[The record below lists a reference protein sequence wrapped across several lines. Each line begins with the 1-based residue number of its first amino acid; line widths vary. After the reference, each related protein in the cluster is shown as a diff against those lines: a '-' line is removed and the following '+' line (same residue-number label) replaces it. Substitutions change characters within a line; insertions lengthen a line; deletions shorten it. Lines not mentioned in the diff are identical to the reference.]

1 MADSLF
7 DDRYRYDYIYPR
19 GRSGETLRAV
29 DTKDDDRPVVIKR
42 PAPNDAP
49 PIRAGQEVSILNE
62 RKALMRL
69 VGQPALTAL
78 LGTGQFYAG
87 GVPHQYI
94 VMERAEGQVVSDM
107 VLEAAARGERMPEL
121 EMLVIIDG
129 MLELLSAAHSHDI
142 VYNDVDA
149 KHLFW
154 NRETYRLKMIDWGN
168 AVFLEGDDSTAQG
181 ISRQSDIY
189 QVGELLYFILT
200 GGGRVEVAHS
210 AGDDFRLDF
219 GPDAEHIHSRLQA
232 IVTRSLHPNVK
243 LRYRTIDE
251 FRKELMDYRTPLERE
266 RGSMIGRV
274 NERLKRDR
282 SKDELNG
289 LIRALEPA
297 QAMDPGFPQARQ
309 VRNEILDRLSDIEVA
324 ADLDAARIY
333 LESGNWTRAVSLLD
347 ELRSRARGDTAAVI
361 DLLLD
366 WAKLLHDADV
376 RPTPPAVVD
385 AISMVF
391 EGELAPAATLLQT
404 QDDPRDEARRLQW
417 LLAERISSRTPDILL
432 LRPNLYRLDLAL
444 AQLSAEDVPV
454 DEARSLL
461 ADIWTALDSISSTT
475 DVSLIA
481 LRDRYRKIVDQM
493 AAVTTLLEAV
503 NSTYRLPNRKLPLTS
518 LERAMNATMA
528 LADNMHVVGKQAT
541 GSPRDARAALDA
553 SRAIDPSSRA
563 WDAIGQMLD
572 NLYQHLGGYQTYV
585 PSADGSDLD
594 AWLQA
599 AQHDLQPYSERLF
612 DELLVTII
620 RGLQTAERAW
630 QNYAAA
636 AVNGSRIGSMTA
648 LTQATDAVSTVSPTL
663 AGWLNQLRSLI
674 NNAQYVERHA
684 LFGGLG
690 RALADGWLAYDA
702 GRLADAERLGGQAFE
717 IARNDVERF
726 AARRL
731 RELAE
736 NTRGWVERNG
746 ISDAKRTQASLA
758 AVEALYT
765 VEESNTRDS
774 FTAQMPSKETY
785 LKAMG
790 KALVDLF
797 ARSSTA
803 ATRLLFFNYLLL
815 GALDAH
821 EGSLED
827 AAFWREAAVRTLGDP
842 GAKHTA
848 TRVLDDFLARRRD
861 VNSAAALLDSVS
873 SKRSLARLEESR
885 KSLEANPQAR
895 MMAAGVYGLREIEAA
910 LRDWSDGEFKAAG
923 LKLENASKSIAE
935 VEAQAAVSL
944 TNYRTFLLNLLAGSA
959 ELYNLSR
966 NIIQTVDS
974 RPEEPPEALR
984 VAHHRLVDLTVQL
997 VGDPYA
1003 ATLKQWRDTYDAF
1016 LAVYTDRTMRRTARL
1031 GRFNELFRA
1040 MFIDRHPAYPLY
1052 RHWYDLTSSAPE
1064 FPAPPTVEPTPRIAE
1079 DVPVQP
1085 VVAPKAAT
1093 GSQSKVAT
1101 STQSKAVTGTLPK
1114 AATRENAV
1122 VPPPTMP
1129 EVPAPDR
1136 DDEPARKRR
1145 KGPPWLPIV
1154 AAAAVVVVITLVAL
1168 SGLLNRAA
1176 TATPVTPII
1185 VTNSTEGAAQST
1197 NAAATTAEPSATS
1210 SSGFTMFTAV
1220 PSGDSTLSRALATNT
1235 AVPTSQTDLGILVPT
1250 SADAISV
1257 IDATAIPP
1265 SATPIPATD
1274 VPSTVAP
1281 TELPSVP
1288 PTAFPTVPPEG
1299 LKGKQSLLDVASGL
1313 GTQADYSA
1321 EQFSKAAD
1329 SEAWKLGLANDPGG
1343 NANAMIIRLPVAML
1357 EQRFGATAASRI
1369 DSVEATMALITYVPT
1384 LVSGQQ
1390 VYFGAGLENSADPT
1404 KNIGLQVLLAQP
1416 GIISLGPRVN
1426 SSTQFISQRSV
1437 TAVVVRLRLQR
1448 DPVSGVVTLFYND
1461 EQIGQ
1466 PVLFAGPD
1474 DPVVPVLF
1482 VRGGG
1487 VIVNVTDWHVTLR

>member
-29 DTKDDDRPVVIKR
+29 DTKDEDRPVVIKR

-94 VMERAEGQVVSDM
+94 VMERAEGQVVADM

-121 EMLVIIDG
+121 EMLVIIDAL
-129 MLELLSAAHSHDI
+129 LELLSAAHSHDI

-154 NRETYRLKMIDWGN
+154 NRDSYRLKMIDWGN

-181 ISRQSDIY
+181 VSRQSDIY
-189 QVGELLYFILT
+189 QIGELLYFILT

-219 GPDAEHIHSRLQA
+219 GPDAERIHSRLQA
-232 IVTRSLHPNVK
+232 IVTRALHPNVK
-243 LRYRTIDE
+243 LRYRAIDE
-251 FRKELMDYRTPLERE
+251 FRKELADYRAPLERE
-266 RGSMIGRV
+266 RGSIIGRV

-282 SKDELNG
+282 SKDELQN
-289 LIRALEPA
+289 LVRALEPA
-297 QAMDPGFPQARQ
+297 QAMDPGFPQTRQ
-309 VRNEILDRLSDIEVA
+309 VRSEILDRLSDIEVA

-347 ELRSRARGDTAAVI
+347 ELRTRARGDTAAVI

-385 AISMVF
+385 AVGMVF

-417 LLAERISSRTPDILL
+417 LLAERISARTPDILL

-444 AQLSAEDVPV
+444 AQLSSEDVPV
-454 DEARSLL
+454 NEARALL
-461 ADIWTALDSISSTT
+461 ADIWTALDAISTTT

-481 LRDRYRKIVDQM
+481 FRDRYRKIVDQM
-493 AAVTTLLEAV
+493 AAVSTLLDAL
-503 NSTYRLPNRKLPLTS
+503 NATYRLPNRKLPLSS

-541 GSPRDARAALDA
+541 ASPRDAMTALDA

-572 NLYQHLGGYQTYV
+572 NLYQKLGGYQTYV

-594 AWLQA
+594 AWLQT
-599 AQHDLQPYSERLF
+599 AQHDLQPFSERLF

-636 AVNGSRIGSMTA
+636 SVNGSRIGSLTA

-663 AGWLNQLRSLI
+663 AGWFNQLRSLI

-758 AVEALYT
+758 VVEALYT

-827 AAFWREAAVRTLGDP
+827 AAFWREAAVRTLGEP

-861 VNSAAALLDSVS
+861 VNAAAELLDSVS

-895 MMAAGVYGLREIEAA
+895 MMSAGVYGLREIEAA

-944 TNYRTFLLNLLAGSA
+944 AHYRTFLLNLLAGSA
-959 ELYNLSR
+959 ELYTVSR
-966 NIIQTVDS
+966 SIIQTVDS

-984 VAHHRLVDLTVQL
+984 AAHHRLVDLTVQL

-1016 LAVYTDRTMRRTARL
+1016 LAVYTDRNMRRTARL

-1064 FPAPPTVEPTPRIAE
+1064 FPAPPTSEPTPRIAE
-1079 DVPVQP
+1079 DTVVEPIAPAKVSTAAPAKGATATQP
-1085 VVAPKAAT
+1085 KTV
-1093 GSQSKVAT
+1093 
-1101 STQSKAVTGTLPK
+1101 
-1114 AATRENAV
+1114 TRENV
-1122 VPPPTMP
+1122 PVPPTLPGELP
-1129 EVPAPDR
+1129 INPVADSP
-1136 DDEPARKRR
+1136 RR
-1145 KGPPWLPIV
+1145 RRNGPPWLPIV
-1154 AAAAVVVVITLVAL
+1154 AAAAVVVVVTLVAL
-1168 SGLLNRAA
+1168 SGLLRNQANP
-1176 TATPVTPII
+1176 TPVTPII
-1185 VTNSTEGAAQST
+1185 VTNSTVAAADAT
-1197 NAAATTAEPSATS
+1197 NAAAAVTAEPSATS
-1210 SSGFTMFTAV
+1210 ASGFTMFTAV
-1220 PSGDSTLSRALATNT
+1220 PSGDNTLSRALPTNT
-1235 AVPTSQTDLGILVPT
+1235 IEPTAPTDLGILVPT
-1250 SADAISV
+1250 SAEAV
-1257 IDATAIPP
+1257 IDATAIPA
-1265 SATPIPATD
+1265 SATPLPPTDIP
-1274 VPSTVAP
+1274 PTVAP
-1281 TELPSVP
+1281 TELPLVS
-1288 PTAFPTVPPEG
+1288 PTPLPTVPPEG
-1299 LKGKQSLLDVASGL
+1299 LKGQQSLLDVASGL
-1313 GTQADYSA
+1313 GAQADFSA
-1321 EQFSKAAD
+1321 EQFSPAAD
-1329 SEAWKLGLANDPGG
+1329 SDAWKLGLANDPGA
-1343 NANAMIIRLPVAML
+1343 NANAMIVRLPVAAL
-1357 EQRFGATAASRI
+1357 EQRFGANAAVRI
-1369 DSVEATMALITYVPT
+1369 NSVEATMALITYTPS
-1384 LVSGQQ
+1384 LVAAQQ
-1390 VYFGAGLENSADPT
+1390 VYFGAGLESSADPT

-1426 SSTQFISQRSV
+1426 GAAQFISQRSV

-1474 DPVVPVLF
+1474 DAIVPVLF